1 MATMMGTLLARRALG
16 ASVEEI
22 GFPVTPLAPM
32 PLHAFSRPVA
42 RATIQ
47 YLRGIDA
54 LSRVRARLR
63 SGAIFRA

>member
-1 MATMMGTLLARRALG
+1 MMGTLLARRALG

-22 GFPVTPLAPM
+22 GFPVTPLTPM

-42 RATIQ
+42 RATIE
-47 YLRGIDA
+47 YLRCIDA
-54 LSRVRARLR
+54 LSRVWARLR